1 VLCTLSLIHALNI
14 KKAWQGWEKIMQR
27 EIAAEHKEQWN
38 SDLEQKVR
46 EALREIRYGTVT
58 LVIQDSRVIQID
70 KSEKI
75 RLK

>member
-1 VLCTLSLIHALNI
+1 
-14 KKAWQGWEKIMQR
+14 MQR
-27 EIAAEHKEQWN
+27 EIAEEHKEQWN
-38 SDLEQKVR
+38 SELEQKVR

>member
-1 VLCTLSLIHALNI
+1 
-14 KKAWQGWEKIMQR
+14 MQKG
-27 EIAAEHKEQWN
+27 IAQEYKEQW
-38 SDLEQKVR
+38 SKDLEVKIRDVM
-46 EALREIRYGTVT
+46 REIRYGTVT

>member
-1 VLCTLSLIHALNI
+1 MQ
-14 KKAWQGWEKIMQR
+14 KA
-27 EIAAEHKEQWN
+27 IAQEYKEQW
-38 SDLEQKVR
+38 SKDLEVKIR
-46 EALREIRYGTVT
+46 DALREIRYGTVT